1 MPNKVNETTKI
12 KPDADY
18 AIFSSLLLL
27 FASHCCS
34 MRCTNHS
41 YSICFCCC
49 CSFIVV
55 VVVVVAL
62 VRLALPFCMTRQFVY
77 LFLTM
82 PPPPLPLF
90 ASLYLSLSLSRLKT
104 YKKLPIPFCSPTS
117 HSHYV
122 SVRHTKHKNVASA
135 TKQFI
140 FEAYA
145 GYALPLPCSRS
156 LSLSGRHSVV
166 RNFILIASCVCVCC
180 CCCFCVVCSA
190 SLARRQFEF

>member
-1 MPNKVNETTKI
+1 MQ
-12 KPDADY
+12 
-18 AIFSSLLLL
+18 FSL
-27 FASHCCS
+27 H
-34 MRCTNHS
+34 
-41 YSICFCCC
+41 CCC
-49 CSFIVV
+49 CLPPIVVLCAAQITATASALVVVARFIVV

-77 LFLTM
+77 LFLTI
-82 PPPPLPLF
+82 PPLPPSP
-90 ASLYLSLSLSRLKT
+90 ACIPLSLPISLSRLKT

-166 RNFILIASCVCVCC
+166 RNFILIASCVCVCV
-180 CCCFCVVCSA
+180 FLLFLRCVFS
-190 SLARRQFEF
+190 

>member
-34 MRCTNHS
+34 ITATAS
-41 YSICFCCC
+41 ALVVVVFC
-49 CSFIVV
+49 IVV

-90 ASLYLSLSLSRLKT
+90 ASLYLSFSLSRLKT

-145 GYALPLPCSRS
+145 GYALPLPCYRS

-166 RNFILIASCVCVCC
+166 RNFILIASCVCVCVLLL
-180 CCCFCVVCSA
+180 FLRCVFS
-190 SLARRQFEF
+190 

>member
-1 MPNKVNETTKI
+1 MPNKVSETTKI

-49 CSFIVV
+49 CSFYCCCSCCCCLSSLSF
-55 VVVVVAL
+55 A
-62 VRLALPFCMTRQFVY
+62 
-77 LFLTM
+77 FLHDATICLSIFNYAAA
-82 PPPPLPLF
+82 PPL
-90 ASLYLSLSLSRLKT
+90 SLSLSLSRLKT

-166 RNFILIASCVCVCC
+166 RNFILIASCVCVLL
-180 CCCFCVVCSA
+180 FLRCVFS
-190 SLARRQFEF
+190 

>member
-1 MPNKVNETTKI
+1 MQ
-12 KPDADY
+12 
-18 AIFSSLLLL
+18 FSL
-27 FASHCCS
+27 H
-34 MRCTNHS
+34 
-41 YSICFCCC
+41 CCC
-49 CSFIVV
+49 CLPPIVVLCAAQITATASALVV
-55 VVVVVAL
+55 VVYCCCRCCCCLSSLSFA
-62 VRLALPFCMTRQFVY
+62 
-77 LFLTM
+77 FLHDATICLSIFNYAAAA
-82 PPPPLPLF
+82 PSPVCIPL
-90 ASLYLSLSLSRLKT
+90 SLSLSLSRLKT

-166 RNFILIASCVCVCC
+166 RNFILIASCVCVCVLLL
-180 CCCFCVVCSA
+180 FLRCVFS
-190 SLARRQFEF
+190 

>member
-1 MPNKVNETTKI
+1 MQ
-12 KPDADY
+12 
-18 AIFSSLLLL
+18 FSL
-27 FASHCCS
+27 H
-34 MRCTNHS
+34 
-41 YSICFCCC
+41 CCC
-49 CSFIVV
+49 CLPPIVVLCAAQITATASALVVVVALFIVV
-55 VVVVVAL
+55 VLVVAL

-82 PPPPLPLF
+82 PPPPFPFLHP
-90 ASLYLSLSLSRLKT
+90 SISLSRLKT

-145 GYALPLPCSRS
+145 GYASPSPPLSLFSCSRS
-156 LSLSGRHSVV
+156 LSYTLADIQWSG
-166 RNFILIASCVCVCC
+166 IL
-180 CCCFCVVCSA
+180 F
-190 SLARRQFEF
+190 

>member
-1 MPNKVNETTKI
+1 MQ
-12 KPDADY
+12 
-18 AIFSSLLLL
+18 FSL
-27 FASHCCS
+27 HCC
-34 MRCTNHS
+34 CLPP
-41 YSICFCCC
+41 
-49 CSFIVV
+49 IVV
-55 VVVVVAL
+55 LCAAQITATASAFVVVALFIVVAL

-90 ASLYLSLSLSRLKT
+90 ASLYLSRASLSRLKT

-145 GYALPLPCSRS
+145 GYALPLPYYRS

-166 RNFILIASCVCVCC
+166 RNFILIASCVCVSV
-180 CCCFCVVCSA
+180 CCCFCAVCSA

>member
-41 YSICFCCC
+41 YSICSCCC

-55 VVVVVAL
+55 VFVVVAL

-82 PPPPLPLF
+82 PPLPLPLF
-90 ASLYLSLSLSRLKT
+90 ASLYLFISLSLAPKNIQKITHSILFPYFPFPLRFSSS
-104 YKKLPIPFCSPTS
+104 YK
-117 HSHYV
+117 
-122 SVRHTKHKNVASA
+122 A
-135 TKQFI
+135 
-140 FEAYA
+140 
-145 GYALPLPCSRS
+145 
-156 LSLSGRHSVV
+156 
-166 RNFILIASCVCVCC
+166 
-180 CCCFCVVCSA
+180 
-190 SLARRQFEF
+190 